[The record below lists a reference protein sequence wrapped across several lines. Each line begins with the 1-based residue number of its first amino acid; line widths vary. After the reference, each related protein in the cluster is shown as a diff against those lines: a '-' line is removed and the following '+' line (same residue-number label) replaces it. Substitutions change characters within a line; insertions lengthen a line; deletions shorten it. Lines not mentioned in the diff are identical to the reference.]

1 MIHLSGL
8 SIVLHQKPKIFKVL
22 TIFTFDDIMVLVT
35 SNESGNYSFSLTDS
49 LPKQK
54 KNQSKMSKIALTRP
68 LIIEGLQM

>member
-1 MIHLSGL
+1 MIHLSGQ

-35 SNESGNYSFSLTDS
+35 SNESGNYSFSLIDS

-54 KNQSKMSKIALTRP
+54 KINPKCQK
-68 LIIEGLQM
+68 